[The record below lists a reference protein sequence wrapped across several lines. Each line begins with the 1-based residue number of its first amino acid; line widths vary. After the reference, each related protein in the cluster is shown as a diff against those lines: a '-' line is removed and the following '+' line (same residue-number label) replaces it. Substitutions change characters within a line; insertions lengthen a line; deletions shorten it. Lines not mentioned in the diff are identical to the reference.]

1 MSGLENMRTRMNYI
15 GGKRQVDRMNE
26 DKLRTLKKALLY
38 SYQSATAIL
47 ADGREFRCLINP
59 DMLKNQYDDKII
71 SIPFRDVCLGRMEK
85 VIDEE
90 NHIEK
95 WIETI
100 PQPIGT
106 TTEGIE
112 TIGLSAG
119 DVFTWKENGSDW
131 LVFLQ
136 RLEETAYFRA
146 EIRRCRY
153 EVEVNDNKYKC
164 YAAKTSNTEI
174 DWRHQQEKLWN
185 DLDYSLQMYV
195 TKNAETEAFFHRFTV
210 VKVNGKPWEVQAVD
224 NMSTDGIITLALKEW
239 YSNSVQEAKD
249 KEDKEKPLPP
259 EPSEDEPSIDG
270 DVIVYPYEKKTY
282 TIRNAENGKWVI
294 GSTKA
299 KILQQTTELVTI
311 EIVSGRSG
319 NFELKY
325 EREDEEDIV
334 LKVTIKSL

>member
-1 MSGLENMRTRMNYI
+1 
-15 GGKRQVDRMNE
+15 
-26 DKLRTLKKALLY
+26 
-38 SYQSATAIL
+38 
-47 ADGREFRCLINP
+47 
-59 DMLKNQYDDKII
+59 
-71 SIPFRDVCLGRMEK
+71 
-85 VIDEE
+85 
-90 NHIEK
+90 
-95 WIETI
+95 
-100 PQPIGT
+100 
-106 TTEGIE
+106 
-112 TIGLSAG
+112 
-119 DVFTWKENGSDW
+119 
-131 LVFLQ
+131 
-136 RLEETAYFRA
+136 
-146 EIRRCRY
+146 
-153 EVEVNDNKYKC
+153 
-164 YAAKTSNTEI
+164 
-174 DWRHQQEKLWN
+174 
-185 DLDYSLQMYV
+185 MYV

-259 EPSEDEPSIDG
+259 EPGEDEPSIDG